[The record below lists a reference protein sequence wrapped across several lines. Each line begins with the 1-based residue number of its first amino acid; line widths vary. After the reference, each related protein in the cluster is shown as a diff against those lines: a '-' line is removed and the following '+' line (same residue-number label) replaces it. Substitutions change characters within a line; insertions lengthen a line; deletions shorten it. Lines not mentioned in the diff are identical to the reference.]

1 MIFVTVGTQ
10 DKQFIRLLQ
19 AVDKAIED
27 GFINE
32 EVIVQ
37 AGCNDYQSDNMK
49 IMKML
54 SQQEFEK
61 YINECSLLITHGG
74 VGSIMTG
81 LKYGKKVIA
90 AARLAKYHEAERDHQ
105 EEIIRKFENDGN
117 ILGALDLDKLG
128 EVVEKARDFEPK
140 PYVSNTANMVRL
152 IEDFIDNN

>member
-10 DKQFIRLLQ
+10 DKQFTRLLQ

-32 EVIVQ
+32 EVVVQ
-37 AGCNDYQSDNMK
+37 AGCNDYRSDNMR
-49 IMKML
+49 IIKMM

-61 YINECSLLITHGG
+61 CISESDLVITHGG
-74 VGSIMTG
+74 VGSIMTA
-81 LKYGKKVIA
+81 LRYGKKVIA
-90 AARLAKYHEAERDHQ
+90 AARLARYHEAERDHQ
-105 EEIIRKFENDGN
+105 EEIIRKFESDGN

-128 EVVEKARDFEPK
+128 EVIEKSRDFEPK
-140 PYVSNTANMVRL
+140 PYISNTANMVRL